1 MIIIYLLNIQGEL
14 VSEPDFI
21 DLIRGSD
28 VLVPL
33 AFELPEVLLTATPTE
48 LQSGNLGQVDLD
60 IATRADTP
68 SVTYIMD
75 Q

>member
-1 MIIIYLLNIQGEL
+1 M
-14 VSEPDFI
+14 SEPDFI

-48 LQSGNLGQVDLD
+48 LQPGNLGQVDLD
-60 IATRADTP
+60 TTTRADTP
-68 SVTYIMD
+68 SVTYIMG